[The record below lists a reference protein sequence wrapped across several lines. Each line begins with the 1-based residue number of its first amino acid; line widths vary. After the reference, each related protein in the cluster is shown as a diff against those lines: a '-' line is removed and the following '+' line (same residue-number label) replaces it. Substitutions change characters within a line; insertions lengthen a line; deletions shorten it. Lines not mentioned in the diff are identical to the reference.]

1 MRAFEN
7 GRSWLV
13 PGCLLLAALVGAR
26 PACAGPSPSGPQK
39 VLVVLMDLGST
50 LAELCPYQTPCPVDP
65 NNDAPYYQ
73 TPRHSSGEW
82 QNLLNSYDKQF
93 WQLASYGQTQVQ
105 FTVLDSL
112 APNGWWK
119 PPHAAAD
126 YYNNGDFYA
135 DFKSFGFVEDT
146 ARGAIEAY
154 CSFSSQICSSIGQY
168 DRIIVMSNKKARGG
182 VTSPG
187 SLTVNTAYGN
197 FLFATVSF
205 VDESYSDSDA
215 LSVILHEFGHQL
227 GMPTHYGNCAPSY
240 VPAVQ
245 GPLECLGPWDV
256 MGYDFG
262 WPSPTGYSRLSRGWI
277 DPQTT
282 LSHDLLS
289 GTPFSDLTFI
299 RPVSQAPN
307 GVPNLIRLSIGGLD
321 WPEFYG
327 YFVECRKKV
336 AGDEGLYPSSSG
348 VPQEGL
354 LVTSVHEFSVHNQ
367 INPTLPMHVVRKP
380 VYPPG
385 GEYTAALQP
394 GESFTDAQLGL
405 FVRLNGYA
413 GDDAEPLCDVE
424 VDYLTP
430 PRTGPILL
438 WQNRVIP
445 DPVHGFGSFDIGLNH
460 PAPPGGAGGGAGQG
474 LPVEPLWPR
483 HANALV
489 VRAHTTGTLPAENAK
504 LSVSITQPALFRSSC
519 GTFTDAD
526 AREIPLPPVD
536 PARGATEMLGF
547 KPSPGS
553 LGIQMFAPA
562 DPGTGREASDAVAS
576 RLAFQ
581 FFRAGARRGK
591 RTHFTLQANDGCEGE
606 TLFHVS
612 PSFVPEGW
620 KVAVSPDVIA
630 IAPGAQA
637 DVAVTVTPPAG
648 AQPGQNAEIG
658 IDVLQAE
665 DAPRPGPAD
674 QPQDPVLHQHL
685 ESVGLMQVSA
695 RVVGEPA
702 AVNLT
707 CAAAPAG
714 GGVSVSGNIAPAAP
728 NSTVMLEYTSFGA
741 AETRFAT
748 ADATGAFT
756 DSFAPKRR
764 HGHVQA
770 FWPGDAAHAPAQSSR
785 CAF

>member
-1 MRAFEN
+1 MRSLES
-7 GRSWLV
+7 GRSGRVLS
-13 PGCLLLAALVGAR
+13 CLLLAALAGAG
-26 PACAGPSPSGPQK
+26 PASAGPSPSGPQK
-39 VLVVLMDLGST
+39 VLVILMNLGST
-50 LAELCPYQTPCPVDP
+50 LAELCPYQTPCPVNP
-65 NNDAPYYQ
+65 KSDAPYYQ
-73 TPRHSSGEW
+73 PPRHTSGEW
-82 QNLLNSYDKQF
+82 QTLLNNYAQPY
-93 WQLASYGQTQVQ
+93 WQLASYGQTQPQ

-112 APNGWWK
+112 ASNGWWK

-126 YYNNGDFYA
+126 YYVNGDFYA
-135 DFKSFGFVEDT
+135 DSKSFGFVEDT

-154 CSFSSQICSSIGQY
+154 CSYSNQICSSIAQY
-168 DRIIVMSNKKARGG
+168 DRLIVMSNKKARGG

-187 SLTVNTAYGN
+187 SLTVNTAYGD

-205 VDESYSDSDA
+205 VDESYSDADA

-227 GMPTHYGNCAPSY
+227 GMPTHYGDCAPSY
-240 VPAVQ
+240 IPAIQ
-245 GPLECLGPWDV
+245 GPLECLGPWDI
-256 MGYDFG
+256 MAYDYG
-262 WPSPTGYSRLSRGWI
+262 WPMPTGYSRLSRGWI

-307 GVPNLIRLSIGGLD
+307 GIPNLIRLSIGGLD

-336 AGDEGLYPSSSG
+336 FGDEGLYPGSSG

-354 LVTSVHEFSVHNQ
+354 LVTSVHEFSVHNK
-367 INPTLPMHVVRKP
+367 INPTLPMHVVRKQ

-385 GEYTAALQP
+385 GLYTATLQP

-405 FVRLNGYA
+405 FVRLDGFA
-413 GDDAEPLCDVE
+413 GDDAEPFCDVE

-438 WQNRVIP
+438 WQNRVVP
-445 DPVHGFGSFDIGLNH
+445 DAIHGFGSFDIGLNH
-460 PAPPGGAGGGAGQG
+460 PAPPDDAGGGASQP
-474 LPVEPLWPR
+474 LPVDPPWTR
-483 HANALV
+483 HPNALV
-489 VRAHTTGTLPAENAK
+489 VRAHTTGTLPAENAR
-504 LSVSITQPALFRSSC
+504 LSVSITQPALFTSSC
-519 GTFTDAD
+519 GTFTDPS
-526 AREIPLPPVD
+526 ARDISLPPVD
-536 PARGATEMLGF
+536 PAKGASAMVNFE
-547 KPSPGS
+547 PRRGS

-562 DPGTGREASDAVAS
+562 DPSTGRDASDVVSS

-581 FFRAGARRGK
+581 FFQAGKLSRQ
-591 RTHFTLQANDGCEGE
+591 RTHFTIRANDGCEGE

-620 KVAVSPDVIA
+620 KVTVSPEIIA
-630 IAPGAQA
+630 IAPGLQT

-674 QPQDPVLHQHL
+674 QPEDPVLQQHL

-702 AVNLT
+702 TVDLT
-707 CAAAPAG
+707 CAAAPA
-714 GGVSVSGNIAPAAP
+714 GGVSVSGNIAPAVP
-728 NSTVMLEYTSFGA
+728 NRTVMLEYTSFGA
-741 AETRFAT
+741 APKTRFVT
-748 ADATGAFT
+748 TDAAGAFSDGFT
-756 DSFAPKRR
+756 PSRR

-770 FWPGDAAHAPAQSSR
+770 FWPGDATHAPAQSSR